1 MMNQGKVINNA
12 KWIIMCRI
20 AQSLIQFVVG
30 LLSARYL
37 GPSNYGLINYAA
49 SVTAFFLPL
58 MQLGLDSTL
67 VREYSDRPNQEGV
80 VLGTALGMNLLS
92 AVACVIGVTSF
103 AAVANYDDPTTILV
117 CALYSTALL
126 FQAVELTRYW
136 FHTKLLSKY
145 SSLAMLGA
153 HIAVSIYKIWL
164 LVSQKNVYWFAISHS
179 LEYFVIGVLLVVVY
193 KRKSKQSIVFSWGMA
208 IELLSKSRHY
218 ILAMLMVVVYG
229 RMGNIILTLIHGET
243 ENGFYATALTCTYI
257 VGFVFDAIVDTA
269 RPVILESKK
278 NTREDFE
285 KNVSRVYALTTWLSI
300 AQSVF
305 FTLFAGIVVRVLYG
319 ENYLPAVNVLRILAW
334 QSAFN
339 YMSAVRNIW
348 ILAEEKHNLMTTINI
363 SGAVVNLI
371 CNFALIPPFGAC
383 GAAVAS
389 VITQIFTNFI
399 LGFLW
404 KPLRENNRLLVR
416 GLDPRLLLDMAK
428 LLLQRKSAVD
438 EI

>member
-1 MMNQGKVINNA
+1 MNQTKVINNA
-12 KWIIMCRI
+12 KWIIMCKI

-30 LLSARYL
+30 LLTARYL
-37 GPSNYGLINYAA
+37 GPSNYGLINYAV

-58 MQLGLDSTL
+58 MRLGLDATL
-67 VREYSDRPNQEGV
+67 VQEYGDRSEHSGE
-80 VLGTALGMNLLS
+80 VLGTALVMNLLS
-92 AVACVIGVTSF
+92 AGACIAGVTGF
-103 AAVANYDDPTTILV
+103 AAVADRGDPETILV
-117 CALYSTALL
+117 CALYSTSLL
-126 FQAVELTRYW
+126 FQAIEMLRYW
-136 FHTKLLSKY
+136 FQANLLSKH

-153 HIAVSIYKIWL
+153 HFAVSIYKIWL
-164 LVSQKNVYWFAISHS
+164 LITNKSVYWFALSHS
-179 LEYFVIGVLLVVVY
+179 VEYAAVGMLLWLSY
-193 KRKSKQSIVFSWGMA
+193 RKNGNQKISFSTNMAKELFAKSK
-208 IELLSKSRHY
+208 HY
-218 ILAMLMVVVYG
+218 IIALLMIVVYG
-229 RMGNIILTLIHGET
+229 RTGNIGLTLVHGEA
-243 ENGFYATALTCTYI
+243 ENGFYATAVTCTYI

-269 RPVILESKK
+269 RPVVLESKK
-278 NTREDFE
+278 SSQQNYEI
-285 KNVSRVYALTTWLSI
+285 NISRTYALTTWLSI

-319 ENYLPAVNVLRILAW
+319 EDYLPAVSVLRILAW
-334 QSAFN
+334 QSAFS
-339 YMSAVRNIW
+339 YMGAVRNIW
-348 ILAEEKHNLMTTINI
+348 LLAEEKHNLMTTINI

>member
-1 MMNQGKVINNA
+1 MNQRKVINNA
-12 KWIIMCRI
+12 KWIIMCKI

-37 GPSNYGLINYAA
+37 GPANYGLINYAA
-49 SVTAFFLPL
+49 SVTAFFMPL
-58 MQLGLDSTL
+58 MRLGMDATL
-67 VREYSDRPNQEGV
+67 VQEYGNRTNQEGR
-80 VLGTALGMNLLS
+80 VLGTALVMNVLS
-92 AVACVIGVTSF
+92 AVVCVIGMVSF
-103 AAVANYDDPTTILV
+103 VAVANRGEITTILV
-117 CALYSTALL
+117 CCLYSSALIFHAAEMVHYW
-126 FQAVELTRYW
+126 FQAN
-136 FHTKLLSKY
+136 LLSKY
-145 SSLAMLGA
+145 SSLVMLCA
-153 HIAVSIYKIWL
+153 HLVVSVYKIWL
-164 LVSQKNVYWFAISHS
+164 LATNKSVYWFALSHS
-179 LEYFVIGVLLVVVY
+179 VEYFAISVLLLTTY
-193 KRKSKQSIVFSWGMA
+193 RKNRKQKISFSWTMA
-208 IELLSKSRHY
+208 RKLFAKSRHY
-218 ILAMLMVVVYG
+218 IMASLMVVIFQKTGSVL
-229 RMGNIILTLIHGET
+229 LTLLYSEA
-243 ENGFYATALTCTYI
+243 ENGFFATALTCTCI
-257 VGFVFDAIVDTA
+257 ATFVFDAIIDTA

-278 NTREDFE
+278 GAQQDYE
-285 KNVSRVYALTTWLSI
+285 KKMSWIYALTTWLSI

-319 ENYLPAVNVLRILAW
+319 EDYLPAVSVLRILAW
-334 QSAFN
+334 QSAFS
-339 YMSAVRNIW
+339 YMGAVRNIW
-348 ILAEEKHNLMTTINI
+348 LLAEEKHNLLFIINF

-371 CNFALIPPFGAC
+371 CNFALIPRFGAC